1 MLSACSTQRRRR
13 LHVAGL
19 AEYAT
24 EDVPR
29 GGQHGDELEGV
40 LGAARH
46 APHADA
52 AVLVRREHAPARR
65 RQRLH
70 GPFPAVAAEAR
81 EAAQVGL
88 LPRHDVGGGGRAEQ
102 ELAAEGEAGHG
113 ARVLAQHG
121 QRLPRPAD
129 GAGRGDH
136 RGRVRRGGT
145 RRDGVRGGGGA
156 ERGE

>member
-52 AVLVRREHAPARR
+52 AVLVRREHAPARG
-65 RQRLH
+65 RQSLH
-70 GPFPAVAAEAR
+70 APVPAVAAEAR
-81 EAAQVGL
+81 KAAQVGL
-88 LPRHDVGGGGRAEQ
+88 LPRHHVGAGGRAEQ

-121 QRLPRPAD
+121 QP
-129 GAGRGDH
+129 
-136 RGRVRRGGT
+136 VRRSPVPALPLLGSFFGA
-145 RRDGVRGGGGA
+145 RGGGREIDELEAGGSA
-156 ERGE
+156 R